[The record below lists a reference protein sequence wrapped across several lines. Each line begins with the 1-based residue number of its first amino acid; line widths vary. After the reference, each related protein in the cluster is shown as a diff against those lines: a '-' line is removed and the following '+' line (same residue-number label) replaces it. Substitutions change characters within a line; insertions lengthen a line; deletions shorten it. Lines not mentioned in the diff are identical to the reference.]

1 MSQDDFDID
10 LDNAPSSP
18 RRTVELLPTGSYL
31 VEIDWAERTLSNR
44 GTQRVTFKFKITSG
58 VNEGRTFREDIYTTP
73 NAIWKL
79 KLLARAVA
87 LPPGTPLKT
96 PKDLLDAFQGKQ
108 LKVVLSKDEYTDAEG
123 AKREARKISV
133 FESLDPKVRAEMDA
147 ERKARLGGGG
157 GGGSASGGGGGGSA
171 SGSRRPTPDNVVE
184 DDDIPF

>member
-18 RRTVELLPTGSYL
+18 RKTVELLPTGSYL

-44 GTQRVTFKFKITSG
+44 GTQRVTFKFKITNG
-58 VNEGRTFREDIYTTP
+58 PNAGRTFREDIYTTP

-87 LPPGTPLKT
+87 LPAGTPLKS

-108 LKVVLSKDEYTDAEG
+108 LKIVLSKDEYTDNEG

-157 GGGSASGGGGGGSA
+157 SSGGGSSGGG
-171 SGSRRPTPDNVVE
+171 SGRRPSAPSN
-184 DDDIPF
+184 DDDIVPEDDNIPF

>member
-18 RRTVELLPTGSYL
+18 RKTVELLPTGSYL

-44 GTQRVTFKFKITSG
+44 GSPRVTFKFKITNG
-58 VNEGRTFREDIYTTP
+58 PHAGRTFREDIYTTP

-87 LPPGTPLKT
+87 LPAGTPLKS

-108 LKVVLSKDEYTDAEG
+108 LKIVLSKDEYTDNEG

-157 GGGSASGGGGGGSA
+157 GGSSSGGSSGGS
-171 SGSRRPTPDNVVE
+171 SRRPSAPSNDDVPE